1 MNTTYRVQQTSTGN
15 WTSLRVVSN
24 GERVL
29 LPDTVTTMSS
39 NHPDDQI
46 ATLRRYFDNGFLP
59 VGKIEVRLCQ

>member
-1 MNTTYRVQQTSTGN
+1 MNTTYRVQQTPTGR
-15 WTSLRVVSN
+15 WTSLRVIAN

-59 VGKIEVRLCQ
+59 VGKIEVLL

>member
-1 MNTTYRVQQTSTGN
+1 MNTTYRVQQTSTGR

-39 NHPDDQI
+39 GTADDQV

-59 VGKIEVRLCQ
+59 VGKIEVRL

>member
-1 MNTTYRVQQTSTGN
+1 MTDTTYRVQQTSTGR
-15 WTSLRVVSN
+15 WTSLRVIAN

-39 NHPDDQI
+39 DHPDDQI

-59 VGKIEVRLCQ
+59 VGKIEVRL

>member
-1 MNTTYRVQQTSTGN
+1 MTGTTYRVQQTSTGR

-29 LPDTVTTMSS
+29 LPDTVITMSS
-39 NHPDDQI
+39 SHPDDQI

-59 VGKIEVRLCQ
+59 IGKIEVRL

>member
-1 MNTTYRVQQTSTGN
+1 MNTTYRVQQTSTGR

-39 NHPDDQI
+39 DRAQEQI

-59 VGKIEVRLCQ
+59 VGKIEVRL